1 MADAAERPAHRLP
14 RKMSARAI
22 TRVTLATPAHPSLRP
37 DACPREPALTLPRP
51 PSMFAPHMSLLPK
64 LVERLQRHPKR
75 IVFPEGADPRIL
87 QAARQWVTRRMGAPI
102 LLGERARIKEAAAQ
116 LDVNLAGIRLLDPAR
131 SEELEGFVKRYAAL
145 RCDKGLKPGEARA
158 ALRDNNCFAALM
170 LAAGQV
176 DALVGG
182 ATVAASSALRP
193 LFQVIPRLEHVR
205 TASSLMILDWD
216 EEKFGLDGSLF
227 LADCGVIPDPTA
239 EQLADIAVATA
250 MIAHHLT
257 NALPRVALL
266 SYASK
271 SDVAHPAVVKVR
283 RATELARAKAAGA
296 ALPMEIDGELQVD
309 AALDP
314 HVAETKKV
322 AGAVAGQANVLIFP
336 DLASAN
342 IGFKLVQVLAGANT
356 FGQII
361 TGLSRPAAEISRG
374 ASAHDVFGAAAVVGC
389 QAIDQRLLYGT
400 P

>member
-1 MADAAERPAHRLP
+1 MP
-14 RKMSARAI
+14 
-22 TRVTLATPAHPSLRP
+22 
-37 DACPREPALTLPRP
+37 
-51 PSMFAPHMSLLPK
+51 LLPK
-64 LVERLQRHPKR
+64 LVDRLQRHPKR

-87 QAARQWVTRRMGAPI
+87 QAARQWVTRRMGVPI
-102 LLGERARIKEAAAQ
+102 LLGSRIRIKAAAAQ
-116 LDVNLAGIRLLDPAR
+116 LDVNLTGVRLIDPAH
-131 SEELEGFVKRYAAL
+131 SDDFEEFVTQFETL
-145 RCDKGLKPGEARA
+145 RRDKGVKPGEARA
-158 ALRDNNCFAALM
+158 VLRDNNYFATMM
-170 LAAGQV
+170 LATGQA

-182 ATVAASSALRP
+182 ATVSASSALRP
-193 LFQVIPRLEHVR
+193 LFQIIPRLEHVV

-216 EEKFGLDGSLF
+216 EPTVGFDGSLF
-227 LADCGVIPDPTA
+227 LADCSVIPEPTA
-239 EQLADIAVATA
+239 EQLADIAIATA

-257 NALPRVALL
+257 NELPRVAML

-271 SDVAHPAVVKVR
+271 STVDHPALVKMR
-283 RATELARAKAAGA
+283 TATELARARAAKA

-314 HVAETKKV
+314 HVAETKRV
-322 AGAVAGQANVLIFP
+322 AGAVAGRANVLVFP

-356 FGQII
+356 FGQIL

-389 QAIDQRLLYGT
+389 QAIDRRLLYGT

>member
-1 MADAAERPAHRLP
+1 
-14 RKMSARAI
+14 
-22 TRVTLATPAHPSLRP
+22 
-37 DACPREPALTLPRP
+37 
-51 PSMFAPHMSLLPK
+51 MSLLPK

-87 QAARQWVTRRMGAPI
+87 QAARQWVTRRLGVPV
-102 LLGERARIKEAAAQ
+102 LLGDRVRIKEAAAA
-116 LDVNLAGIRLLDPAR
+116 LDVNVTGMRLIDPAR
-131 SEELEGFVKRYAAL
+131 SDDFEAFVKQFGEL
-145 RCDKGLKPGEARA
+145 RHDKGLKPGEARA
-158 ALRDNNCFAALM
+158 ALADNNYFATMM
-170 LAAGQV
+170 LANSQV

-182 ATVAASSALRP
+182 ATVSASSALRP
-193 LFQVIPRLEHVR
+193 LFQIIPRLEHVR

-216 EEKFGLDGSLF
+216 EQKVGIDGSLF
-227 LADCGVIPDPTA
+227 LADCSVIPEPTA
-239 EQLADIAVATA
+239 EQLADVAIATA

-257 NALPRVALL
+257 NELPRVAML

-271 SDVAHPAVVKVR
+271 GTADHPALVKMR
-283 RATELARAKAAGA
+283 RATELARAKAGGA
-296 ALPMEIDGELQVD
+296 ALPMEVDGELQVD

-322 AGAVAGQANVLIFP
+322 AGGVAGRANVLIFP

-389 QAIDQRLLYGT
+389 QAIDRRLLYGT

>member
-1 MADAAERPAHRLP
+1 
-14 RKMSARAI
+14 
-22 TRVTLATPAHPSLRP
+22 
-37 DACPREPALTLPRP
+37 
-51 PSMFAPHMSLLPK
+51 MSLLPK

-75 IVFPEGADPRIL
+75 VVFPEGADPRVL

-102 LLGERARIKEAAAQ
+102 LLGERARIKEAATL
-116 LDVNLAGIRLLDPAR
+116 LDVNLAGMRLIEPAR
-131 SEELEGFVKRYAAL
+131 SEDFEGFVKQFETL
-145 RCDKGLKPGEARA
+145 RHDKGLKPGEARA
-158 ALRDNNCFAALM
+158 ALHDNNYFATMM

-182 ATVAASSALRP
+182 ATVSASSALRP
-193 LFQVIPRLEHVR
+193 LFQIIPRLEHVQ

-216 EEKFGLDGSLF
+216 EQKVGIEGSLF
-227 LADCGVIPDPTA
+227 LADCGVIPEPTA
-239 EQLADIAVATA
+239 EQLADIAITTA

-257 NALPRVALL
+257 NELPRVALL
-266 SYASK
+266 SYSSK
-271 SDVAHPAVVKVR
+271 STADHPAVVKMR
-283 RATELARAKAAGA
+283 TATELARAKATAA
-296 ALPMEIDGELQVD
+296 ALPMEIEGELQVD

-314 HVAETKKV
+314 HVAETKQV
-322 AGAVAGQANVLIFP
+322 AGAVAGRANVLIFP

-389 QAIDQRLLYGT
+389 QAIDRRLLYGT

>member
-1 MADAAERPAHRLP
+1 VQQYE
-14 RKMSARAI
+14 
-22 TRVTLATPAHPSLRP
+22 
-37 DACPREPALTLPRP
+37 
-51 PSMFAPHMSLLPK
+51 
-64 LVERLQRHPKR
+64 
-75 IVFPEGADPRIL
+75 
-87 QAARQWVTRRMGAPI
+87 
-102 LLGERARIKEAAAQ
+102 
-116 LDVNLAGIRLLDPAR
+116 
-131 SEELEGFVKRYAAL
+131 AL
-145 RCDKGLKPGEARA
+145 RRNKGLKPGDARE
-158 ALRDNNCFAALM
+158 ALRDNNCFATMM
-170 LAAGQV
+170 LSAGQV

-182 ATVAASSALRP
+182 ATVSASSALRP
-193 LFQVIPRLEHVR
+193 LFQIIPRLEHVR

-266 SYASK
+266 SYSSK
-271 SDVAHPAVVKVR
+271 STVTHPAVVKVR
-283 RATELARAKAAGA
+283 TATELARAKAQAA

-314 HVAETKKV
+314 HVAEAKQV
-322 AGAVAGQANVLIFP
+322 AGAVAGRANVLIFP

-389 QAIDQRLLYGT
+389 QAIDQRLLYGGL
-400 P
+400 